1 MTGKALADFI
11 LVEAVHGRAVF
22 PGRPAL
28 EHYKSMGT
36 VHGGWFARLLDSST
50 EAKSVLP
57 HFV

>member
-11 LVEAVHGRAVF
+11 LVEALHGRAVF
-22 PGRPAL
+22 QGRRAL
-28 EHYKSMGT
+28 EHYNPMGT
-36 VHGGWFARLLDSST
+36 VHGGWFATPLDSST